1 MIFIFFFFKQK
12 TAYEMRIS
20 DWSSDVCSSDL
31 TELLQ
36 NEFDRLIVEEERVRK
51 YVEAFAGTIDEFF
64 IKNLENVQGDERDI
78 ILISTVYGPD
88 KNGAVRQNFGLM
100 NREVGW
106 RRLNVL
112 VTRAKMYCRLRPEEC
127 RVGKECVSTGRKGWL

>member
-1 MIFIFFFFKQK
+1 MQTYPERSIGIVAMNSKQ
-12 TAYEMRIS
+12 
-20 DWSSDVCSSDL
+20 
-31 TELLQ
+31 TELIQ

-88 KNGAVRQNFGLM
+88 KNGAVRQNFGQIGRASC
-100 NREVGW
+100 RE
-106 RRLNVL
+106 
-112 VTRAKMYCRLRPEEC
+112 
-127 RVGKECVSTGRKGWL
+127 RVCQYV